1 MSLSTLYIACRWL
14 HFAAVMLLAGSAF
27 YSALLSPKRFK
38 AHLAQ
43 RLHPLML
50 TSSVVALLSALAL
63 LAAQTGLMS
72 GDWRNISD
80 PDTWRAVLGTG
91 FGEAWQWQIILP
103 LVACAA
109 FLRRGVWRQP
119 LLLTLGLAQLI
130 GLAFVGHAAMLDGWP
145 GALQRANHA
154 LHLISSAFWVGG
166 LLPLL
171 LLMADAR
178 NIALRSDAIR
188 AMMRFS
194 RYGHLAVAL
203 VILTGIINALMIL
216 GWPLVSF
223 GLYSQL
229 LLIKI
234 LLVGLMVAIA
244 LLNRYWLV
252 PRFRRAGQRAQ
263 QGFIRM
269 TQAELLLSTLV
280 LMLVSIFATL
290 APA

>member
-103 LVACAA
+103 LIACAA

-263 QGFIRM
+263 QSFIRM

>member
-1 MSLSTLYIACRWL
+1 MSLSTFYILCRWL

-43 RLHPLML
+43 RLHPLL
-50 TSSVVALLSALAL
+50 LASSLVALFSAIAL

-80 PDTWRAVLGTG
+80 GDTWRAVLDTG
-91 FGEAWQWQIILP
+91 FGAAWKWQIMLP
-103 LVACAA
+103 LAACAA
-109 FLRRGVWRQP
+109 FLLRGVWRQRI
-119 LLLTLGLAQLI
+119 LLLLGVAQLT
-130 GLAFVGHAAMLDGWP
+130 GLAFVGHAAMLEGWP
-145 GALQRANHA
+145 GVWQRANHA
-154 LHLISSAFWVGG
+154 VHLLSSAFWAGG

-178 NIALRSDAIR
+178 QITLRSDAIR

-203 VILTGIINALMIL
+203 AIISGIINALMIL
-216 GWPLVSF
+216 GWPLTSF
-223 GLYSQL
+223 ALYSQL
-229 LLIKI
+229 LLVKI

-244 LLNRYWLV
+244 LFNRYWLV
-252 PRFRRAGQRAQ
+252 PRFRRAGENAQ
-263 QGFIRM
+263 HSFIRS
-269 TQAELLLSTLV
+269 TQAELLLGVLV
-280 LMLVSIFATL
+280 VMLVSIFATL